1 MVEPFSFEHSHRFT
15 EREYVNL
22 LVLMVTRPPL
32 RLAHRLLIL
41 ALTVACLLWSYTL
54 LLGILLLLFEA
65 LILWVPH
72 TLAGTAAHKYRESK
86 FISTRM
92 TYGVSESRLWVR
104 GPELAA
110 EAGWKYLGAWRIRDG
125 WLILPCESIPTV
137 FLPLQALREAGLY
150 EQVFAL
156 ARAHGT
162 AFDRPR

>member
-15 EREYVNL
+15 EREYVAL
-22 LVLMVTRPPL
+22 FVLMVTRPPM
-32 RLAHRLLIL
+32 RLARRLLIL
-41 ALTVACLLWSYTL
+41 ALTVVCLLWSYTL
-54 LLGILLLLFEA
+54 LIGILLLLAEA
-65 LILWVPH
+65 FIIWLPH
-72 TLAGTAAHKYRESK
+72 TFSGTAAHHYRESK
-86 FISTRM
+86 LISTRM

-137 FLPLQALREAGLY
+137 FLPLRALQEAGLH

-156 ARAHGT
+156 ARAHGKD
-162 AFDRPR
+162 FDRPR